1 MSLQSSF
8 ILKDLPGTTR
18 VSVAEV
24 NFCDNCPAWGFLGRI
39 HSVDTDPRATAC
51 GSTRS
56 KESFCLSQ
64 ISRCCQESCSLPPFT
79 HCEFLKGLRFM
90 HGRQLQLL
98 LLQIWPSVAR
108 GGTQLLPS
116 HAGARCWS
124 GSQQTL
130 LSAPAF
136 LPQPFYPSPA
146 TALSHWFVV
155 PSVFLTPETSRYSFR
170 RTKVGFYLEF
180 LSILSIFKIP
190 SLPLPE

>member
-64 ISRCCQESCSLPPFT
+64 ITRCCQESCSLSPFT

-98 LLQIWPSVAR
+98 LLQVWPSV

-116 HAGARCWS
+116 HAGARRWS

-136 LPQPFYPSPA
+136 LPQPGHS
-146 TALSHWFVV
+146 
-155 PSVFLTPETSRYSFR
+155 
-170 RTKVGFYLEF
+170 TKPLLCG
-180 LSILSIFKIP
+180 
-190 SLPLPE
+190 SLCFSCT